1 MRRSMKSN
9 RMAQRTPI
17 ATCIETAYKFSAKR
31 NSDRCNTQRE
41 PAAAIVT
48 CRINASGVDCR
59 YLTEVRDGWIGV
71 AEHKLQWAAGRC

>member
-9 RMAQRTPI
+9 RMAAQRTPI
-17 ATCIETAYKFSAKR
+17 ATCIGTAYKFSVKR

-59 YLTEVRDGWIGV
+59 YLTEVRDGWIRV
-71 AEHKLQWAAGRC
+71 AEQKLQ